1 MLRYTKAVEN
11 LSDFVLNA
19 LYEISILN
27 KRDKY
32 SRQVA
37 NGVPAED
44 ALASLGEEVWE
55 EIYRKYGVKP
65 EFERRQ
71 DQRGYY

>member
-1 MLRYTKAVEN
+1 M
-11 LSDFVLNA
+11 
-19 LYEISILN
+19 N